1 MATTNVDIIK
11 ISQLDQLDRLTDEDH
26 LLVNDHD
33 PTTGEVET
41 KKIYINDLAADISG
55 RVVLDDLSGVEVS
68 GAVIGNVLKYDG
80 TNWVPA
86 QDLVGEGGGG
96 IALTDLSA
104 VTGPVI
110 PGQNAELTYNSFQ
123 GIFNFTPPDL
133 RVGNMDDVL
142 DQAPTTGQFLRWGG
156 SYWYP
161 SSLDD
166 AALIV
171 ENSLTPSGNGS
182 IDLDGDTL
190 TYTPPDLSGYLTEE
204 TDPVFSASA
213 AAGITFSDVANW
225 NSLLIPSNTGLDDL
239 SDVNLGGRQLKNGMV
254 LSYNE
259 STQLWWADYVAAGN
273 IGDLEDVYTNNV
285 QSGDILEYDG
295 AQWRAAPNPSTNLT
309 AGNGLVGGGQGDV
322 TLHVNPGVGIII
334 QNNAVTLNANLEG
347 LNNVGGNNGSA
358 GVGEVLTWNGFQWT
372 AQQIPETSAP
382 SYFINPG
389 LGLNGGG
396 TLVDGSGVSL
406 RVNTGMGLTIRED
419 RVELNALIDDIENVR
434 DANDAAKAQYLS
446 T

>member
-11 ISQLDQLDRLTDEDH
+11 ISQLDQLDRLTDDDH

-41 KKIYINDLAADISG
+41 KKIFINDLAADISG

-171 ENSLTPSGNGS
+171 ENSLVPAGGGS
-182 IDLDGDTL
+182 LELEGDTL
-190 TYTPPDLSGYLTEE
+190 TYIPPDLSGYLTEE

-259 STQLWWADYVAAGN
+259 STQLWWADYVAAG
-273 IGDLEDVYTNNV
+273 
-285 QSGDILEYDG
+285 
-295 AQWRAAPNPSTNLT
+295 A
-309 AGNGLVGGGQGDV
+309 
-322 TLHVNPGVGIII
+322 
-334 QNNAVTLNANLEG
+334 
-347 LNNVGGNNGSA
+347 
-358 GVGEVLTWNGFQWT
+358 F
-372 AQQIPETSAP
+372 
-382 SYFINPG
+382 F
-389 LGLNGGG
+389 
-396 TLVDGSGVSL
+396 
-406 RVNTGMGLTIRED
+406 
-419 RVELNALIDDIENVR
+419 
-434 DANDAAKAQYLS
+434 
-446 T
+446 